1 MIKSVD
7 YRVLVGIILASM
19 KQTDGEVMHDLNA
32 MPVNVRA
39 RELMEGSGFSPR
51 DESLYCA
58 QAALLALET
67 GLVEAESDVVET
79 LTAMTSW
86 RPQRIVN
93 FLMLMYIDEYD
104 PPRWK
109 DAPGL
114 KEFADAILD
123 DIEEKM
129 VKHFPYYRS
138 PES

>member
-1 MIKSVD
+1 MIKNVD
-7 YRVLVGIILASM
+7 YRITVGIILASM
-19 KQTDGEVMHDLNA
+19 KQTDSEVMHDLNA

-39 RELMEGSGFSPR
+39 REFLENSGIRTR
-51 DESLYCA
+51 DDSLYCA
-58 QAALLALET
+58 QATLYALEA
-67 GLVEAESDVVET
+67 GLVEAEEDVAQT
-79 LTAMTSW
+79 LNAMTSW

-123 DIEEKM
+123 DVEEKM
-129 VKHFPYYRS
+129 VRHFPYYRS

>member
-1 MIKSVD
+1 MIKKVD
-7 YRVLVGIILASM
+7 YHILVGIILASM
-19 KQTDGEVMHDLNA
+19 KQTNNEVMHDLNA

-39 RELMEGSGFSPR
+39 RELLEGSGKKPG
-51 DESLYCA
+51 DDSLYCA

-79 LTAMTSW
+79 LTAMISW

-104 PPRWK
+104 PPHWK

-114 KEFADAILD
+114 KEFAAAILD
-123 DIEEKM
+123 DVEEKM

-138 PES
+138 SES

>member
-1 MIKSVD
+1 MNDKD
-7 YRVLVGIILASM
+7 L
-19 KQTDGEVMHDLNA
+19 EVIHDLNA

-39 RELMEGSGFSPR
+39 LKLLDDAGVAART
-51 DESLYCA
+51 ESIYCA
-58 QAALLALET
+58 QAALYALDS

-79 LTAMTSW
+79 LNAMTSW

-109 DAPGL
+109 DAPGI
-114 KEFADAILD
+114 KDFAEAIID

-129 VKHFPYYRS
+129 VTHFPYYRS